1 MFKRMRWMVMGASMG
16 ATGSVYVKHRLKR
29 FLRAHTPPEVAH
41 RAAQQA
47 RTELRAAVTEGK
59 EAMRQREAEL
69 RAEVHRRTRSS

>member
-1 MFKRMRWMVMGASMG
+1 MFKRVRWMVMGASMG
-16 ATGSVYVKHRLKR
+16 ATASVYAKRRVKR
-29 FLRAHTPPEVAH
+29 FLKAYTPPEVAN

-69 RAEVHRRTRSS
+69 RAEVHRRTKNH